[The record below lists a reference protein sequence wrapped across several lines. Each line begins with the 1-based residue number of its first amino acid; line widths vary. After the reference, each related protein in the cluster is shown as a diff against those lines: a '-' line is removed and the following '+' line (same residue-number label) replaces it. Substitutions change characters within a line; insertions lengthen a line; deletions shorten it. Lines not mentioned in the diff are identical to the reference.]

1 MNTNNSHPYFVSL
14 LSGSTAGL
22 CVDLALFPV
31 DTIKTRLQSY
41 RNNIQR
47 TPGSLRLFA
56 GLPAVAIG
64 SAPGAA
70 TFFVT
75 YETVKDVCRDFG
87 MHPMGCSI
95 LSACIAEIVACIIR
109 VPCEVIK
116 QRTQNQAS
124 VSVSTVFLQ
133 TLRNEGIHGF
143 YRGYIS
149 TLSREI
155 PFSFIQY
162 PIWEQLRYIAVE
174 WNKKSTEVDSITDP
188 TVYQLKAWQ
197 SALCGCLAGTI
208 AGAVTTP
215 LDVAKTRIMLAESN
229 SKLASGHVV
238 YAIRTVFQESGIHGL
253 FSGLIPRVTLLSIGG
268 AIFLG
273 IYDISMR
280 FWTRSFQRIRTM

>member
-133 TLRNEGIHGF
+133 TLRNE
-143 YRGYIS
+143 
-149 TLSREI
+149 
-155 PFSFIQY
+155 
-162 PIWEQLRYIAVE
+162 YIAVE